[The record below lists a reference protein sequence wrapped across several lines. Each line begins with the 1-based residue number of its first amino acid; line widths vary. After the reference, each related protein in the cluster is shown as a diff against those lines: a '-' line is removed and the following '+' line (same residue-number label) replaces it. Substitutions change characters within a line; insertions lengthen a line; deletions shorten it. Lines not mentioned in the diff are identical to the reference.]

1 MSQLALED
9 SIELVEESQLA
20 IEDRGY
26 YCMASAFSKTSEAI
40 AVGYESSICPG
51 CVLFLILC

>member
-40 AVGYESSICPG
+40 AVGYELTVRCGIHAWG
-51 CVLFLILC
+51 